1 MLYGWP
7 AKKVNHHFIDRRDLS
22 NVWEDL
28 REVKSEFDGQYTTIT
43 FAGFKVRIL
52 GEVKKGEVIK
62 KKQRMDVWRFNKPS
76 KSVEH
81 PTMKPVELVV
91 EAITNSSE
99 QGDLVLDSFLGS
111 GTTLIA
117 CEKTGRKCFGVELD
131 PKYADVIVERW
142 EKYTGKKA
150 NLIRV
155 KNAEKKK

>member
-1 MLYGWP
+1 MP
-7 AKKVNHHFIDRRDLS
+7 KAKKTIDPMKIEAVEID
-22 NVWEDL
+22 
-28 REVKSEFDGQYTTIT
+28 K
-43 FAGFKVRIL
+43 IL
-52 GEVKKGEVIK
+52 AYSKNAKK
-62 KKQRMDVWRFNKPS
+62 
-76 KSVEH
+76 H

-99 QGDLVLDSFLGS
+99 PGDAVLDTFLGS

-150 NLIRV
+150 VLIR
-155 KNAEKKK
+155 NKK